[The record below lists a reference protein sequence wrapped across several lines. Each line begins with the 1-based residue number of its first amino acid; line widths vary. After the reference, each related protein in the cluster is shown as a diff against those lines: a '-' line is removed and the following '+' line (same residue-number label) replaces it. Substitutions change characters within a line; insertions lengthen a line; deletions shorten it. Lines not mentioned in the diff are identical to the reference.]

1 VDCNGLTKNQ
11 VNGKGLSPAIPK
23 MTNEQLFLIVVAV
36 IVAIAIIVVALIHV
50 SKNRH
55 RIMRVILDRL
65 NARPWQRKPHQP
77 EQPFTKSKHEVLT
90 AEQSKAELERLH
102 KLIEDRKQ
110 IARDTDISH
119 HVWGLYKSLLRY
131 TSPQSLDRYIQD
143 GEWYDV
149 KILRINTQNDLNQ
162 FEFELKGARYKFV
175 DDEEK
180 QGWRVNT
187 KLFSLFLYDDSDRCL
202 LEIPMKMHV
211 DSSGRQYS
219 ISSDGPKA
227 FLPGGWTNDFINVK
241 LKHQRI
247 RNQEIRAQKHQERLC
262 EIEDL
267 RDRFGI
273 WD

>member
-1 VDCNGLTKNQ
+1 
-11 VNGKGLSPAIPK
+11 
-23 MTNEQLFLIVVAV
+23 MTSEQLFVNVVVVIMVIVVIVVA
-36 IVAIAIIVVALIHV
+36 IIHV

-55 RIMRVILDRL
+55 RIKRLILGRL
-65 NARPWQRKPHQP
+65 NISPKAGQRKSHEP
-77 EQPFTKSKHEVLT
+77 EQPFTESDPKVLT
-90 AEQSKAELERLH
+90 AEQSKAELERLQ

-119 HVWGLYKSLLRY
+119 HIWGLYKSLLRY
-131 TSPQSLDRYIQD
+131 TSPLSLDRYIQD

-149 KILRINTQNDLNQ
+149 KILQVSTPNGLSKI
-162 FEFELKGARYKFV
+162 EFELKEAKYKFI

-180 QGWRVNT
+180 QGWRMNM

-202 LEIPMKMHV
+202 IEIPMRMNV
-211 DSSGRQYS
+211 DSLGRQYS
-219 ISSDGPKA
+219 ISSDGPIA
-227 FLPGGWTNDFINVK
+227 FLPGDWINDFIHVK

-267 RDRFGI
+267 KDRFGI
-273 WD
+273 LD